1 MRVDTKDICTIIAY
15 LIGVKKH
22 IIMECFDSECHDL
35 IEQLSQDKDATTIRY
50 LCKLRTV
57 LMQKFKKTD
66 DAMRYD
72 LQNINRIEWYDH
84 DNIKQLEKWGFE
96 IVKVNYRSEKYAL
109 DFTKLIHENIDK
121 CQKLFPDWVNWE
133 YIKDL
138 FIIPSYT
145 KKDVLKKEFEKYMGN
160 IEYYPFQMYIHW
172 KPTDCGSIIYS
183 DGKFLNT
190 IYQMHGDFFTDTS
203 KFKDAHEETK
213 NNIYDF
219 INGSY
224 KTAIA
229 VDCENSDV
237 YKLYSVLKN
246 LNQDELAKIE
256 KIVLYDDYHT
266 NSGWDWIYKF
276 TKIPVEH
283 IEVERVTDQKSLVDI
298 KMTAGVCKDYYE
310 NGISSFII
318 VSSDSDYWGLISSL
332 PNANFL
338 VMYEYSKCGQA
349 IKNALAERGIYYCSI
364 DDFCTGNIE
373 ELKKAVLLNIL
384 EKYLPDF
391 LYLNAKELAQ
401 HIYQEARIEA
411 SEREIQNF
419 YNKYIKTLKLKIDDN
434 GAVGIEVMR

>member
-1 MRVDTKDICTIIAY
+1 MRVDTKDICATIAY

-22 IIMECFDSECHDL
+22 IVIECFDSECHDL
-35 IEQLSQDKDATTIRY
+35 LEKLFQDKEATTIRY

-66 DAMRYD
+66 EEMRYNVKNLNKLD
-72 LQNINRIEWYDH
+72 WYDH
-84 DNIKQLEKWGFE
+84 ENIKQLEKWGFE
-96 IVKVNYRSEKYAL
+96 IIKVNYRSEKYAL

-121 CQKLFPDWVNWE
+121 CSRLFADWVNWG

-138 FIIPSYT
+138 FIIPGYT
-145 KKDVLKKEFEKYMGN
+145 KKGVLVNEFNKYMSN
-160 IEYYPFQMYIHW
+160 MEYYPFQMYIHW
-172 KPTDCGSIIYS
+172 QPTDCGSIIYS

-190 IYQMHGDFFTDTS
+190 IYRMHNDIFTDTS

-219 INGSY
+219 INNSY

-237 YKLYSVLKN
+237 YKLYGVLKN
-246 LNQDELAKIE
+246 LNQDELSKIE

-266 NSGWDWIYKF
+266 NIGWDWLRKF
-276 TKIPVEH
+276 TNIPVEH
-283 IEVERVTDQKSLVDI
+283 IEVERVTDRKSIVDI
-298 KMTAGVCKDYYE
+298 KMTAGVCTDYYE

-318 VSSDSDYWGLISSL
+318 VSSDSDFWGLISSL
-332 PNANFL
+332 PKANFL

-349 IKNALAERGIYYCSI
+349 IKDALSQRDIYYCSI

-373 ELKKAVLLNIL
+373 ELKRVVLVSTL
-384 EKYLPDF
+384 EKYLPDL
-391 LYLNAKELAQ
+391 LYLNAKELAT
-401 HIYQEARIEA
+401 HIYEEARIEA
-411 SEREIQNF
+411 SEKEIENF
-419 YNKYIKTLKLKIDDN
+419 YNKYIKTLRLRFGEDGTVKLEITK
-434 GAVGIEVMR
+434 